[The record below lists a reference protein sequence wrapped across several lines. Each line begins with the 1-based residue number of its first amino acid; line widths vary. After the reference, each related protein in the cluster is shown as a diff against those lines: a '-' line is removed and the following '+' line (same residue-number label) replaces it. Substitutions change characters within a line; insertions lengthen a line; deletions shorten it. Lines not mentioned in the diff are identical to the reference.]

1 MRRAIRSALFVLAT
15 SAFLSPAGVSLAQ
28 SLPEPLKPIGNLD
41 SPFNL
46 IIPNY
51 SEAPLPSSWQGFY
64 FKPSIGYESISFGN
78 QLSHAKG
85 MTLGASGGYDFRYD
99 NFVFGPTGDL
109 NYDFVRGSQ
118 SSIDGVSGYRT
129 RIDFDGSVGAKAGFL
144 WGRTLIYMT
153 GGYAFAS
160 MSVKNDTLG
169 LSDARTLS
177 GWTAGGG
184 LEYLWSENHSLRFGY
199 RRVQFSDE
207 RFNSAPLDHDKLKFS
222 IDKFDIGFIRRF

>member
-1 MRRAIRSALFVLAT
+1 MAR
-15 SAFLSPAGVSLAQ
+15 
-28 SLPEPLKPIGNLD
+28 
-41 SPFNL
+41 
-46 IIPNY
+46 
-51 SEAPLPSSWQGFY
+51 
-64 FKPSIGYESISFGN
+64 
-78 QLSHAKG
+78 
-85 MTLGASGGYDFRYD
+85 
-99 NFVFGPTGDL
+99 
-109 NYDFVRGSQ
+109 
-118 SSIDGVSGYRT
+118 
-129 RIDFDGSVGAKAGFL
+129 VGAKAGVL

-207 RFNSAPLDHDKLKFS
+207 RFNSAPLDRDKLKFS